1 MSDNINRKN
10 RILPVILSGGFGTRL
25 WPLSRQEM
33 PKQFM
38 TELFKKESLF
48 AKSLKLVNDSE
59 IFLPSIAVTH
69 KNHNFFA
76 LDNYHALNIEPEI
89 IILEPQA
96 KNTAMA
102 ILIATIKAQQLYP
115 DDDIN
120 ILILPSDHL
129 IAPQNLFV
137 ESLDNALQVVDNKI
151 ITFGINPVFPATGY
165 GYIKRSAKISQNCFT
180 VEKFVEKP
188 NKKTAAEYLTTGDY
202 LWNAGIFLFESAIYL
217 QEVKQYLPNL
227 ITLAQ
232 NALDNAIINDKF
244 CEILVDDYSDIED
257 ISVDYGILE
266 KSQNVATTTLL
277 ANWSDVGDFKA
288 VYDIKDKDKNDNVAI
303 GDVALYDSKNSL
315 IYAKNNLIACLGLD
329 NIAVI
334 ESDDAL
340 LIADRNRMQE
350 VKNITKDLLSKNRLE
365 VISNKKGFRP
375 WGYYQT
381 LSENRGFKV
390 KRIFVKPHSAIS
402 LQLHNKRSEHWVV
415 IKGIAIVEKN
425 SKKFTLCEG
434 ESTFIPVKTKH
445 RITNNQDT
453 NLEIIEVQMGEYVGE
468 DDIVRFEDNYGR
480 S

>member
-137 ESLDNALQVVDNKI
+137 ESLDNALQVVDKI
-151 ITFGINPVFPATGY
+151 
-165 GYIKRSAKISQNCFT
+165 
-180 VEKFVEKP
+180 
-188 NKKTAAEYLTTGDY
+188 
-202 LWNAGIFLFESAIYL
+202 
-217 QEVKQYLPNL
+217 
-227 ITLAQ
+227 
-232 NALDNAIINDKF
+232 
-244 CEILVDDYSDIED
+244 
-257 ISVDYGILE
+257 
-266 KSQNVATTTLL
+266 
-277 ANWSDVGDFKA
+277 
-288 VYDIKDKDKNDNVAI
+288 
-303 GDVALYDSKNSL
+303 
-315 IYAKNNLIACLGLD
+315 
-329 NIAVI
+329 
-334 ESDDAL
+334 
-340 LIADRNRMQE
+340 
-350 VKNITKDLLSKNRLE
+350 
-365 VISNKKGFRP
+365 
-375 WGYYQT
+375 
-381 LSENRGFKV
+381 
-390 KRIFVKPHSAIS
+390 
-402 LQLHNKRSEHWVV
+402 
-415 IKGIAIVEKN
+415 
-425 SKKFTLCEG
+425 
-434 ESTFIPVKTKH
+434 
-445 RITNNQDT
+445 
-453 NLEIIEVQMGEYVGE
+453 
-468 DDIVRFEDNYGR
+468 GR
-480 S
+480 AHV